1 MLQGRRG
8 EMVAGSV
15 YLVFVT
21 SLIEHAYP
29 GGDTK
34 VNLWKL
40 FLPEPNF
47 HQSDNGRVYML
58 LVIAGSWIT
67 FMYIYCIL
75 VIIILYIM
83 LQGVS

>member
-34 VNLWKL
+34 VNL
-40 FLPEPNF
+40 
-47 HQSDNGRVYML
+47 
-58 LVIAGSWIT
+58 
-67 FMYIYCIL
+67 
-75 VIIILYIM
+75 
-83 LQGVS
+83 

>member
-8 EMVAGSV
+8 EMVAGRV

-34 VNLWKL
+34 VNLWKW

-47 HQSDNGRVYML
+47 QQSDNGRVYML

-67 FMYIYCIL
+67 FMYIYFIL